1 MEKAAKTRFGSRSL
15 GGIPGL
21 FGADARRTFLT
32 PFFYILFAVA
42 LIAPVLIAV
51 MTSMNAGDG
60 GALIT
65 CAWDLL
71 AGSSDSTSITS
82 MCNSGMMYFLVAI
95 LGAKSVSDDF
105 SSGYAKNLFSTRPKK
120 LGYAVSKTLCCSLAG
135 ALLLIAF
142 FAGSAIGGLA
152 AGLTFETADA
162 TGVQIFLCM
171 LSRVFLVPLFAG
183 IGIIMG
189 CVGKRRLWL
198 SVLLSL
204 FVGMFLFMVV
214 SIAAPLAASAANIV
228 MCLAG
233 GLLFAAALC
242 VGDCLILD
250 HTALA

>member
-1 MEKAAKTRFGSRSL
+1 MEKAEKTRSRSL

-21 FGADARRTFLT
+21 FSADMRRTFLT
-32 PFFYILFAVA
+32 PFFYILFVLA
-42 LIAPVLIAV
+42 LVAPVLIAV
-51 MTSMNAGDG
+51 MTNMNAGDG

-82 MCNSGMMYFLVAI
+82 MCNSGMMYFLVAV
-95 LGAKSVSDDF
+95 LAAKSVSDDF
-105 SSGYAKNLFSTRPKK
+105 LSGYAKNLFSTRPKK
-120 LGYAVSKTLCCSLAG
+120 LGYTVSKTLCCSLAG

-152 AGLTFETADA
+152 AGLSFETADA

-171 LSRVFLVPLFAG
+171 LSRVLLVPVFAG
-183 IGIIMG
+183 IGITAG
-189 CVGKRRLWL
+189 CFGKKRMWL

-204 FVGMFLFMVV
+204 FVGMFLFMIV
-214 SIAAPLAASAANIV
+214 SIAAPLAASAMNLV

-233 GLLFAAALC
+233 GLIFGAALC
-242 VGDCLILD
+242 AADGLILD